1 MGHYTGEVESDGPS
15 EIILV
20 ALWRGSAGPGAPVRN
35 RLSYA
40 GEITVPEYEEDGLCA
55 FGSSPFQGFQDHH
68 QLSCSPMSA
77 RPSNDTP
84 TKLMMANLTEV
95 I

>member
-1 MGHYTGEVESDGPS
+1 MGHYTGEVESNGSS

-40 GEITVPEYEEDGLCA
+40 GEITVPSTKRTDSVLSEALLSEVSKIIT
-55 FGSSPFQGFQDHH
+55 SSPV
-68 QLSCSPMSA
+68 LPCLPVPPMILLL
-77 RPSNDTP
+77 N
-84 TKLMMANLTEV
+84 
-95 I
+95 